1 VGQGGT
7 NLMTV
12 FQNLSYIQITLLRH
26 ISAAVVNKVYKPFIK
41 QQGISTPIICCLKEN
56 PILVPPNEQRFQF
69 LIVDTLPQNNKII
82 LKHQI
87 LKAKIDDTK
96 KKLET
101 RAK

>member
-1 VGQGGT
+1 
-7 NLMTV
+7 M
-12 FQNLSYIQITLLRH
+12 LSKRK
-26 ISAAVVNKVYKPFIK
+26 SNFI
-41 QQGISTPIICCLKEN
+41 
-56 PILVPPNEQRFQF
+56 PPNEQRFQF
-69 LIVDTLPQNNKII
+69 SIVDTLPQNNKII